1 MALTSAEQ
9 KSLLRKGLVAAG
21 YDPVNAFS
29 LAAEVFKHLRKAG
42 AALYKQREFTTI
54 RGPVK
59 SAKMTPELERKI
71 VADFRMHEGEVTQ
84 HELAIK
90 HGVNNARV
98 NEAIKKWQGKPLTL
112 EPE

>member
-1 MALTSAEQ
+1 MSLTVAEQ
-9 KSLLRKGLVAAG
+9 KTLLRKGLVAAG
-21 YDPVNAFS
+21 LKPVQTYS
-29 LAAEVFKHLRKAG
+29 LAAKVFAHLQEVG
-42 AALYKQREFTTI
+42 AAIYKQREFTTK

-59 SAKMTPELERKI
+59 SVKMTPELERKI
-71 VADFRMHEGEVTQ
+71 VADFRLNEGEVTQ

-90 HGVNNARV
+90 HGVNSARV